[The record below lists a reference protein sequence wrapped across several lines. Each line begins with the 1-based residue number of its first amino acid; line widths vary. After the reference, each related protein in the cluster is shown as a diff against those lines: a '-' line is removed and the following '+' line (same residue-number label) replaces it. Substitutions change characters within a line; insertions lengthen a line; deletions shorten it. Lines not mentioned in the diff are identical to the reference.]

1 MASVYRIRKEE
12 RTSGVRYVVDYRD
25 NTGRRSTR
33 RFKRSHDAD
42 AFKKQVEASTYTGLL
57 PRPRPCLVGPMGRGV
72 VRPERS
78 PLPGRQKAAPLDAQ

>member
-33 RFKRSHDAD
+33 RFKRSRDAD
-42 AFKKQVEASTYTGLL
+42 AFKK
-57 PRPRPCLVGPMGRGV
+57 
-72 VRPERS
+72 
-78 PLPGRQKAAPLDAQ
+78 